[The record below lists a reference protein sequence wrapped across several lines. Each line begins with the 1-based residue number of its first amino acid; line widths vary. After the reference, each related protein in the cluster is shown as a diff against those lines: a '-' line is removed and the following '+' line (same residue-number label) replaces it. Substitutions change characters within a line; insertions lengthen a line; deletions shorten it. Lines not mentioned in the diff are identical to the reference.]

1 MLKKGLMLFVV
12 LLLTG
17 CSLLILGYGRLPIL
31 VQWRLDAMF
40 ELTAEQRRQ
49 VRPQLDAWLAWHRQN
64 HLPQYAATL
73 QRWQQLALQDVT
85 PQQVCAEF
93 EPLRALVD
101 EAVQQMLPALVPI
114 ATSLTTAQIEHW
126 GRYQARKDEEFM
138 SDFGLAS
145 NGGGNASTNGT
156 INPTRLQRAI
166 ERTERFYGPLL
177 PEQRDWLAQRLATST
192 FDAQTVLQERQHRQA
207 DAEQAVAS
215 IQAGANPLLTLQ
227 QVWQRSQQSPRP
239 AYAAYSQRMVQDGC
253 DQFAQLHNLTTAE
266 QRGRVVQRLQGFE
279 RDVLSLAGR

>member
-17 CSLLILGYGRLPIL
+17 CSLITLGYGRLPLL

-49 VRPQLDAWLAWHRQN
+49 VRPPLDAWLAWHRQN

-93 EPLRALVD
+93 EPMRTLVD

-114 ATSLTTAQIEHW
+114 ATSLTPIQIAHW
-126 GRYQARKDEEFM
+126 SRYQARNDEEFM
-138 SDFGLAS
+138 ADFGLAS
-145 NGGGNASTNGT
+145 NGT

-177 PEQRDWLAQRLATST
+177 PEQREWLAQRLGTST

-215 IQAGANPLLTLQ
+215 IQAGANPLITLQ
-227 QVWQRSQQSPRP
+227 QVWLRSQHSPRP

-253 DQFAQLHNLTTAE
+253 EQFAQLHNLTTPE